1 MLDTNIKNTCSK
13 YFVKKL
19 KSEDYAIHIWTVPET
34 QRLNSI
40 WLQLKNEARQSCL
53 YQCAGYILCVKVNE
67 GLLREARCFV

>member
-19 KSEDYAIHIWTVPET
+19 KSEECAIHIWTVPLWEQET

-40 WLQLKNEARQSCL
+40 WLQLKNEASQSCL
-53 YQCAGYILCVKVNE
+53 YQVIFYVSK
-67 GLLREARCFV
+67 